1 MAAPDR
7 PSTEPLDLWIG
18 ALREQVEA
26 ALPAMLPP
34 RHENAAPVH
43 DAMAHALLSPGK
55 RIRPVL
61 TLAVGAMYR
70 GPSGRLLPAACA
82 LEMVHAASLVFDDL
96 PCMDGAATRRGRP
109 TCHVLFGEATAIL
122 AGVGLLNRAFAILAG
137 EGSPGATRDRLRAL
151 LARRLAAAIGTDGL
165 IGGQTADLQA
175 VVGTDGAGGAGHPP
189 DLQTLEFIHSHK
201 TGSLFIASAEVGAHL
216 SGATPREVDA
226 LASYARNL
234 GLAFQITDDLIDAV
248 GEERAAGKPVRSDA
262 KGTTF
267 VTLCGVEGA
276 RALATELTA
285 TAVSCLA
292 PFGRRA
298 RRLEELARLLEVRD
312 R

>member
-1 MAAPDR
+1 M
-7 PSTEPLDLWIG
+7 G

-26 ALPAMLPP
+26 ALPAMLPR
-34 RHENAAPVH
+34 RHETAAPVH

-70 GPSGRLLPAACA
+70 ARPARLLPAACA

-165 IGGQTADLQA
+165 IGGQTADLEVA
-175 VVGTDGAGGAGHPP
+175 RGGRGPRGPRGPRRDGRADPPP
-189 DLQTLEFIHSHK
+189 DLQRLEFIHSHK

-216 SGATPREVDA
+216 SGATPREVEA

-262 KGTTF
+262 RRITF

>member
-1 MAAPDR
+1 M
-7 PSTEPLDLWIG
+7 G

-34 RHENAAPVH
+34 RHETAAPVH

-70 GPSGRLLPAACA
+70 ARPARLLPAACA
-82 LEMVHAASLVFDDL
+82 LEMVHAASLVLDDL

-109 TCHVLFGEATAIL
+109 TCHVMFGEATAIL
-122 AGVGLLNRAFAILAG
+122 AGVGLLNRAFAVLAG
-137 EGSPGATRDRLRAL
+137 EEAPGAMRDRLRAL

-165 IGGQTADLQA
+165 IGGQTADLHA
-175 VVGTDGAGGAGHPP
+175 AGAGGMRGDRRADPQP
-189 DLQTLEFIHSHK
+189 DLRTLEFIHSHK

-248 GEERAAGKPVRSDA
+248 GDERAAGKPVGSDRL
-262 KGTTF
+262 KTTF

-276 RALATELTA
+276 RALAAELTA

-298 RRLEELARLLEVRD
+298 RRLEELARLLEARD

>member
-1 MAAPDR
+1 MIDRDR
-7 PSTEPLDLWIG
+7 PALPSAAPLDLWM
-18 ALREQVEA
+18 ASLRDQIEA
-26 ALPAMLPP
+26 ALPSLLPP
-34 RHENAAPVH
+34 RHESAAPVH

-55 RIRPVL
+55 RIRPLL

-70 GPSGRLLPAACA
+70 VRPARLLPAACA
-82 LEMVHAASLVFDDL
+82 LEMVHAASLVLDDL

-109 TCHVLFGEATAIL
+109 TCHVMFGEATAIL

-137 EGSPGATRDRLRAL
+137 DEAPGAPGMMRDRVRAL

-165 IGGQTADLQA
+165 IGGQSADLRAAPQ
-175 VVGTDGAGGAGHPP
+175 PN
-189 DLQTLEFIHSHK
+189 LRTLEFIHSHK

-216 SGATPREVDA
+216 SGATPREVEA

-248 GEERAAGKPVRSDA
+248 GDERAAGKPVRSDRRQ
-262 KGTTF
+262 TTF

-276 RALATELTA
+276 RDLAAELTA

-298 RRLEELARLLEVRD
+298 HRLEDLARLIEVRD

>member
-1 MAAPDR
+1 VAAPDR
-7 PSTEPLDLWIG
+7 PSSEPLDLWMG

-26 ALPAMLPP
+26 ALPVMLPP

-43 DAMAHALLSPGK
+43 DAMTHALLSPGK

-70 GPSGRLLPAACA
+70 APSRRLLPAACA

-151 LARRLAAAIGTDGL
+151 IARRLAAAIGTDGL

-175 VVGTDGAGGAGHPP
+175 ARGAGHSP

-262 KGTTF
+262 RGTAF